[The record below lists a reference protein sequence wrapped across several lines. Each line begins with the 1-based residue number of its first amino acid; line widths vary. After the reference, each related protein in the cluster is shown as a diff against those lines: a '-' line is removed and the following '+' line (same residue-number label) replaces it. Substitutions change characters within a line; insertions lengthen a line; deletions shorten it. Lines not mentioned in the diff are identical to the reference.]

1 MCLRGQNWQGL
12 LIGRLRQFFDFQPG
26 ATTDRV
32 FDHNEGVVGQAQHAG
47 DVFYR
52 HLERFGADHHR
63 ALAQLFEADAV
74 MQTARG
80 TAASIAYA
88 GDQKIDILSR
98 RLQSLIRRGGRRI
111 RF

>member
-1 MCLRGQNWQGL
+1 MCLRSQNWQGL
-12 LIGRLRQFFDFQPG
+12 LIGHLRQFFDFRPG

-32 FDHNEGVVGQAQHAG
+32 FDHDEGVVRQTQHAG
-47 DVFYR
+47 DVFNCY
-52 HLERFGADHHR
+52 LERLSANHR
-63 ALAQLFEADAV
+63 SPFAQLFKADAV

-98 RLQSLIRRGGRRI
+98 RLVVHL
-111 RF
+111 